1 MVVLSRH
8 TLYMIARMPV
18 TDNPEDVIVHRPR
31 LLGLAYR
38 LLGEIDEAEDV
49 VQEAYLRWFAS
60 DRADVR
66 VPEAWLVTVVTRLG
80 VDRLRRLNTERGAYP
95 GPWLPE
101 PVATDET
108 MTPSSFAP
116 SPDRAVEIS
125 SDLSVALLVL
135 LDSLGPEERAAFL
148 LRDVFDT
155 EYADIASILKRRQD
169 AVRQMVARARKRVHA
184 ARAGAPA
191 PPEVHA
197 GMLERFVTA
206 LAADDAAAV
215 LELLAPDVVLTSD
228 GGGRAAA
235 ARNPIAGPHR
245 VSRML
250 LGIARKAAERNCSQ
264 RFAVLNGQPALL
276 TFEGDVLT
284 TATMVD
290 VVEGRIRALYIM
302 RNPEKLRR
310 ANQVT
315 IPIM

>member
-1 MVVLSRH
+1 
-8 TLYMIARMPV
+8 MIASIPV
-18 TDNPEDVIVHRPR
+18 TDIPEDVIVHRPR

-49 VQEAYLRWFAS
+49 VQEAYLRWFAA
-60 DRADVR
+60 DRHDVR

-80 VDRLRRLNTERGAYP
+80 LDRLRRLNTERVAYP

-108 MTPSSFAP
+108 MTAASSAP
-116 SPDRAVEIS
+116 PPDRAVEIS

-148 LRDVFDT
+148 LRDVFDA
-155 EYADIASILKRRQD
+155 EYADIARILERRQD

-184 ARAGAPA
+184 ARPGTPA

-197 GMLERFVTA
+197 GMLDRFVTA
-206 LAADDAAAV
+206 LAADDPAAL

-228 GGGRAAA
+228 GGGRAKA
-235 ARNPIAGPHR
+235 ARNRILGPDR
-245 VSRML
+245 VSRLL
-250 LGIARKAAERNCSQ
+250 LGLMRKFGRRDCVH
-264 RFAVLNGQPALL
+264 RLAVLNGQPALL
-276 TFEGDVLT
+276 TFERDVLT

-290 VVEGRIRALYIM
+290 VVGGRIRAVYVV

-310 ANQVT
+310 ASQAT
-315 IPIM
+315 IPIV

>member
-1 MVVLSRH
+1 
-8 TLYMIARMPV
+8 MIAPIPV
-18 TDNPEDVIVHRPR
+18 TDIPEDVIAHRPR

-49 VQEAYLRWFAS
+49 VQEAYLRWFAA
-60 DRADVR
+60 DRGDVR

-80 VDRLRRLNTERGAYP
+80 LDRLRRLNTERVAYP

-101 PVATDET
+101 PVATAET
-108 MTPSSFAP
+108 LTRPSSEP

-155 EYADIASILKRRQD
+155 EYAEIANILERRQD

-184 ARAGAPA
+184 ARAGASA
-191 PPEVHA
+191 APEVHA
-197 GMLERFVTA
+197 GMLERFVSA

-235 ARNPIAGPHR
+235 ARNQVVGRDR
-245 VSRML
+245 VGRLL
-250 LGIARKAAERNCSQ
+250 LGIMRKFTGRDCPQ
-264 RFAVLNGQPALL
+264 RMAVLNGQPALL
-276 TFEGDVLT
+276 TFDGDVLT
-284 TATMVD
+284 TAMMID
-290 VVEGRIRALYIM
+290 VAEGRIRAVYVM
-302 RNPEKLRR
+302 RNPEKLHR
-310 ANQVT
+310 ANQAT